1 MFIKKRGLEMRLEQ
15 EYPTYYSKYSMVT
28 FNENIPYSEAMRLG
42 HLQDEALLELCRNVE
57 EPSLEEALAIVSA
70 IK

>member
-1 MFIKKRGLEMRLEQ
+1 
-15 EYPTYYSKYSMVT
+15 
-28 FNENIPYSEAMRLG
+28 MRLG
-42 HLQDEALLELCRNVE
+42 KLQDEALLELCENVA